1 MKKVIVFLVV
11 LAPLIFGGH
20 FYWQKKSK
28 EPIDDYKPSVTFN
41 SKESQWEFLIVSFG
55 KTYFSAPKEEP
66 GLKVEGVSKL
76 IGYSGLGLDSAQEAV
91 GTQQKMDL
99 LGKLG
104 WELVGVIG
112 AIGGDQQM
120 LFKRP
125 YDTNRSAKEKK
136 WIKEEGERL
145 IAMKKQDV
153 KVHEKVHDSLEEERA
168 LFRVLTEKI
177 ASINAGQMVDLDE
190 LERANAQLTEFN
202 ETEKIRRKEEARLQV
217 AIDKLTDYS
226 ISDVKIVSTA
236 RNPTDS
242 KLAASITVDL
252 TSQLLKDGNKY
263 RLSEARAAAKE
274 IGLKVYENAR
284 LIQRDGFGSNYSPKE
299 DIKISVSIKLNF
311 PTGSK
316 VVASESLYGN
326 WPERRKI

>member
-11 LAPLIFGGH
+11 LAPLIFGGY

-136 WIKEEGERL
+136 WIEEEGERL

-153 KVHEKVHDSLEEERA
+153 KAHDSLEKERA
-168 LFRVLTEKI
+168 LFRMLTEKI
-177 ASINAGQMVDLDE
+177 ASIKAGQLVDLDE
-190 LERANAQLTEFN
+190 LEHASAQLTAFN
-202 ETEKIRRKEEARLQV
+202 ETEKTRRKEEARLQV

-236 RNPTDS
+236 KNPTDS
-242 KLAASITVDL
+242 KLTASITVDL

-263 RLSEARAAAKE
+263 RLSEARTSAKE
-274 IGLKVYENAR
+274 IGLKIYENAR
-284 LIQRDGFGSNYSPKE
+284 IIQGVGLNINSAIGSE
-299 DIKISVSIKLNF
+299 IEISVSIKLNF
-311 PTGSK
+311 PSGSQM
-316 VVASESLYGN
+316 VASESLYGN

>member
-11 LAPLIFGGH
+11 LAPLIFGGY

-136 WIKEEGERL
+136 WIEEEGERL

-153 KVHEKVHDSLEEERA
+153 KVHEKVHDSLEKERA

-190 LERANAQLTEFN
+190 LERANAQLTAFN
-202 ETEKIRRKEEARLQV
+202 ETEKTRRKEEPRLQV

-236 RNPTDS
+236 KNPTDS
-242 KLAASITVDL
+242 KLTASITVDL

-263 RLSEARAAAKE
+263 RLSEARTSAKE
-274 IGLKVYENAR
+274 IGLKIYENAR
-284 LIQRDGFGSNYSPKE
+284 IIQGVGLNINSAIGSE
-299 DIKISVSIKLNF
+299 IEISVSIKLNF
-311 PTGSK
+311 PSGSK
-316 VVASESLYGN
+316 MVASETLYGN